1 MYQGSGHGRARRDD
15 RSPSSP
21 SNDCFNDLGLEA
33 MQVSVVIPAYNEAR
47 RIGPSLQQ
55 VWDYLQARYGAGGFE
70 IIVVDDGSRDSTVTV
85 VEQFRDHAPELRLI
99 RFPQNQGKGA
109 AVRAGMLAATAEA
122 VLFSDAD
129 LSTPIE
135 EIEGAL
141 KLLEKGSDVVIGS
154 RALAGSRI
162 LVRQHRLRE
171 SMGRLF
177 NRLIRGL
184 LPIPFRDTQ
193 CGFKLFRREAAHAVF
208 QRVCTD
214 GFAFDVEAV
223 LIALQL
229 GYRVCEMPVRW
240 INDPESRVTLLR
252 HPAQMLVD
260 LWRIR
265 RAFTSRSFSAR

>member
-1 MYQGSGHGRARRDD
+1 MGSGLPTRRDG
-15 RSPSSP
+15 RTPGFP
-21 SNDCFNDLGLEA
+21 WNGRFNDLGLEA

-47 RIGPSLQQ
+47 RIVPSLQR
-55 VWDYLQARYGAGGFE
+55 VWDYLRARYGAGGFE
-70 IIVVDDGSRDSTVTV
+70 IIVVDDGSRDSTATV
-85 VEQFRDHAPELRLI
+85 VEQFRDRAPELRLI
-99 RFPQNQGKGA
+99 RFPQNRGKGA
-109 AVRAGMLAATAEA
+109 AVRADMVAATGEA

-141 KLLEKGSDVVIGS
+141 KLLEEGSDVVIGS

-162 LVRQHRLRE
+162 LVRQNRLRE
-171 SMGRLF
+171 WLGKLF
-177 NRLIRGL
+177 NL
-184 LPIPFRDTQ
+184 LLRAILHIPFRDTQ

-208 QRVCTD
+208 QRVRTD
-214 GFAFDVEAV
+214 GFTFDVEAI
-223 LIALQL
+223 LIAFQL
-229 GYRVCEMPVRW
+229 GYTVREMPVKW

-265 RAFTSRSFSAR
+265 CAFASRSLQRAMRP